1 VVGTTDLDYR
11 EPLDVEPAITPAEVA
26 YLMAAVEHLF
36 PSLAL
41 RLDDVVATFSG
52 VRPVVATA
60 QSDPSKESREYLV
73 VEEGGLVTAM
83 GGKLTTF
90 QLIAYDAL
98 EAARKQ
104 LGGLPMLDRSW
115 SLFEAVPDKLDRAL
129 PAAARRRLLGRYG
142 AHAAALVAAARPG
155 ELDLI
160 PGTPVMWAELR
171 WAARAEGVAHL
182 DDLLLRRV
190 RLGLLLPGG
199 GAAELPRIRAI
210 CQGELSWDDERWQAE
225 EERYLRLWRTHYGLP
240 EHAAIPDWRVLLAE
254 ARDRRAERRA
264 RRRRVRRREV
274 AAAVATVAMG
284 MLGLGLRRRI
294 RETVA

>member
-1 VVGTTDLDYR
+1 
-11 EPLDVEPAITPAEVA
+11 
-26 YLMAAVEHLF
+26 
-36 PSLAL
+36 
-41 RLDDVVATFSG
+41 
-52 VRPVVATA
+52 
-60 QSDPSKESREYLV
+60 
-73 VEEGGLVTAM
+73 
-83 GGKLTTF
+83 
-90 QLIAYDAL
+90 
-98 EAARKQ
+98 
-104 LGGLPMLDRSW
+104 
-115 SLFEAVPDKLDRAL
+115 
-129 PAAARRRLLGRYG
+129 
-142 AHAAALVAAARPG
+142 VAAARPG

-274 AAAVATVAMG
+274 AAAVATLAMG